1 VQTFCAVLRI
11 KKLSLERLK
20 LLSRHVALAAALSF
34 DPSSA
39 YAASDDHV
47 SETVVVEGTRPE
59 IVRRVN
65 TFVTGITH
73 RGYAVESL
81 ARWNGPICP
90 LVAGVPSAQ
99 GEFILQRLSDT
110 ARAAGAPLGPPKC
123 RPNLHVVLTPEPD
136 QLLALWRKRAP
147 RLFGGQPPAK
157 VRRVLGKPRPI
168 RVWYNAWESCSK
180 GGVAA
185 IPGADINFGLQ
196 NPPGGNCSLRD
207 SRLIFSAVNV
217 ISSVIVL
224 VDLDDTKDVKLGAL
238 TDYIAMVGMAEVN
251 LDGDWGDAPT
261 ILQLFADSGDSTP
274 QRMSAWD
281 QAFLNALYNT
291 SQNSRWQRSAITQ
304 SMVRDFVGR

>member
-1 VQTFCAVLRI
+1 M
-11 KKLSLERLK
+11 KKLSLDWLK
-20 LLSRHVALAAALSF
+20 VISRHVVVAAALLC
-34 DPSSA
+34 DVGSA
-39 YAASDDHV
+39 YAASDSKV
-47 SETVVVEGTRPE
+47 TETVVVEGTRPE
-59 IVRRVN
+59 IERRVN

-81 ARWNGPICP
+81 ARWNDPICP
-90 LVAGVPSAQ
+90 LVAGIPSAQ
-99 GEFILQRLSDT
+99 GEFILQRLSE
-110 ARAAGAPLGPPKC
+110 AVRAAGAPLGPTKC

-180 GGVAA
+180 GGVDA
-185 IPGADINFGLQ
+185 IPGADTNFGLQ
-196 NPPGGNCSLRD
+196 NPMGVDCGLRD
-207 SRLIFSAVNV
+207 SHLIFSAVNR
-217 ISSVIVL
+217 ISSVIVI
-224 VDLDDTKDVKLGAL
+224 VDLDDIKEVKLGAL
-238 TDYIAMVGMAEVN
+238 TDYIAMIGMAEVN

-261 ILQLFADSGDSTP
+261 ILQLFADSGDGGP

-281 QAFLNALYNT
+281 RAFLNALYNT
-291 SQNSRWQRSAITQ
+291 SQNSRWQRSSITQ